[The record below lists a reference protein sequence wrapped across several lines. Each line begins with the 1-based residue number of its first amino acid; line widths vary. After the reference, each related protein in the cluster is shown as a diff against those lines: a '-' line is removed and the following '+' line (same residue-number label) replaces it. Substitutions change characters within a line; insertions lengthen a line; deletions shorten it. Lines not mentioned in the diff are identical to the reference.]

1 MTTIKTIILED
12 GKLIRTESGT
22 WTYTGNRGTF
32 VGSTAGEALAKA
44 YGVNPSDVE
53 VKVVRFR
60 DYGVKALICIE
71 GLCEL
76 YDVELEESTPQ
87 PHTIHRKHKS
97 VRTN

>member
-1 MTTIKTIILED
+1 MANIRAIILED
-12 GKLIRTESGT
+12 GKLTKTGNT
-22 WTYTGNRGTF
+22 WTYTGIRGTF
-32 VGSTAGEALAKA
+32 TGLTISEVLAKA

-60 DYGVKALICIE
+60 DYGTKALICIE

-76 YDVELEESTPQ
+76 YDVELEEATP
-87 PHTIHRKHKS
+87 PSRTTHRKRES

>member
-12 GKLIRTESGT
+12 GKLTKTGNT
-22 WTYTGNRGTF
+22 WTYTGSRGTF
-32 VGSTAGEALAKA
+32 TGSTISEVLAEV

-76 YDVELEESTPQ
+76 YDVELEEAPPRTM
-87 PHTIHRKHKS
+87 HRKHKS